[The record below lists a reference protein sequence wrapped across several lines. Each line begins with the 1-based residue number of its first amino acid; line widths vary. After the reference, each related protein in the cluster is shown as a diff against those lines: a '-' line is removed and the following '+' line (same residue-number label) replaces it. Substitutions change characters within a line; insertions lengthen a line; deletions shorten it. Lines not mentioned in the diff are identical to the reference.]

1 MTFLF
6 GYFFLKK
13 VNNSN
18 KTSREKKNI
27 KRFLKQFVVCL
38 LKCSGCMYVCLFDLS
53 ALFSGS
59 ILGWIVIRWVYLGS
73 QEVCRRYQIYS
84 WT

>member
-18 KTSREKKNI
+18 NKTSKEKKNI

-38 LKCSGCMYVCLFDLS
+38 LKCGCMFVCLFDLS
-53 ALFSGS
+53 AL
-59 ILGWIVIRWVYLGS
+59 VV
-73 QEVCRRYQIYS
+73 V
-84 WT
+84 

>member
-13 VNNSN
+13 VNNSNN

-38 LKCSGCMYVCLFDLS
+38 LKCGCMFVCLFD
-53 ALFSGS
+53 
-59 ILGWIVIRWVYLGS
+59 
-73 QEVCRRYQIYS
+73 
-84 WT
+84 